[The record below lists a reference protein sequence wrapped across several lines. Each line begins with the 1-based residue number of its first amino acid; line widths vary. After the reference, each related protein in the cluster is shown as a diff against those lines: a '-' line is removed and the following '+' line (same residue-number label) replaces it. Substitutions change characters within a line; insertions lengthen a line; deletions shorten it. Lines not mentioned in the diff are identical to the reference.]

1 MKFIKKFNE
10 LTINDVEL
18 VGGKNASLG
27 QMIRELSA
35 QGIRIADG
43 FAVTSDAYWHYVKH
57 NNMLDDMK
65 NIFEKNKNITSDAQ
79 QLKKVGSA
87 LRELFVSASM
97 PKDLE
102 QEIIQAY
109 HELSKQYGQDAT
121 DVAVR
126 SSATAED
133 LPGASFAGQQETF
146 LNVLGD
152 EQLLESCKKSL
163 ASLFTDRAIIYRI
176 EKGFD
181 HFNVALSIGVQK
193 MIRSDLASSGVAFSL
208 DTQTGFKNVVMIES
222 SYGLGETIVKGI
234 VRPDEFTVF
243 KTTLEKGYKPIID
256 KKLGDKKIKI
266 IYGDNFGENLKEVNV
281 SDELKNTFSLNDDK
295 ILELAKATVIIEN
308 HYSDI
313 NNKWTPMDV
322 EWAQDGR
329 DGLMYILQARPET
342 VHSFEKN
349 KTLLKE
355 YNLNAK
361 QKPKIVLQGLSVGQ
375 KIASG
380 VVRVID
386 SVNEIDQVQEGDILV
401 THMSDPDWVPAMR
414 KVAGIITEQGG
425 RTCHAAIVSR
435 ELGIPSIVGAH
446 DAMKKLSSGQTIT
459 MDCSQGR
466 TGFIYEG
473 DVPFEIV
480 EKKVPDIKLPI
491 DVMVNIGDPA
501 SAFKISQLP
510 VSGVGLA
517 RLEFIISNTIK
528 VHPMAAIQTEKVL
541 DEKIKNEI
549 KKLAAPYDSLKD
561 FFVNRLSYGV
571 GTIAAA
577 FYPRPVIVRL
587 SDFKSNEYRGLL
599 GGDYFEVLEENPTLG
614 LRGASRYYHESYRDA
629 FALECKAIKKARETL
644 GLSNIWVMV
653 PFIRTV
659 KEGELVLQSMASHG
673 LAKGADDLKVIM
685 MAEIPSDV
693 ILVDDFSALFDGFS
707 IGSNDLTQLTLGV
720 DRDSAQLQNLF
731 DERDPAFL
739 AALERQNENRW
750 QRARMIADR
759 LSRLNV
765 DQLLERATKVAGGDV
780 PGRPHFA
787 EVLVEDGVVPK
798 VAHAFKRYLGTGKP

>member
-35 QGIRIADG
+35 QGIRIPDG

-146 LNVLGD
+146 LNVSGD

-528 VHPMAAIQTEKVL
+528 VHPMAAIQPEKVL

-561 FFVNRLSYGV
+561 FFVNTLSYGV

-629 FALECKAIKKARETL
+629 FALECKAIKKARETM

-731 DERDPAFL
+731 DERDPAVKKMCALLIEGAKRHGKYTGACGQGPSDYPEFAQFL
-739 AALERQNENRW
+739 IDSGIESISFNPDAIIPFLEWYANRN
-750 QRARMIADR
+750 A
-759 LSRLNV
+759 
-765 DQLLERATKVAGGDV
+765 
-780 PGRPHFA
+780 
-787 EVLVEDGVVPK
+787 
-798 VAHAFKRYLGTGKP
+798 